1 MTTKDMSAENEQA
14 LVVAWIEKEIG
25 PIRKIARQGRWRP
38 AWFIEA
44 EHDGQAVA
52 LYVRGARGGRFPP
65 MPLSYEGKVLTVFA
79 EEGVKVA
86 PVYGFI
92 DTLPALVMG
101 QLPGRPNIATAESDE
116 DRHRLREQLADQM
129 RMIHEIDPARIE
141 ALGAPNPSDLR
152 EATLGCYRQVEQLYL
167 DGDKLPSP
175 DIEFVRRWVNRN
187 TPVCEEGP
195 AVITVDAGQFMF
207 EGDELTGMVD
217 LELVGIGDRHLDMAA
232 LRTRDLIEEI
242 GDLES
247 FYDLY
252 HERGGLELDRDRI
265 AFHYVTFAMLVPL
278 QIAHELAHPELAPMH
293 HEYFG
298 WHARAIE
305 AAMTDIARIADIPL
319 VPYVL
324 PQPTP
329 DRSALLLQSMVSA
342 VEDMPAPDDYAAYR
356 RQDVR
361 LAVKYLGDYATRRAA
376 MEREYINEVEA
387 LTGRR
392 PRDAWDGDM
401 QMVEFVQSAGPE
413 LDAPIVQLLLRR
425 NQRVNQILRMHSLRR
440 RAGKESE

>member
-1 MTTKDMSAENEQA
+1 
-14 LVVAWIEKEIG
+14 
-25 PIRKIARQGRWRP
+25 
-38 AWFIEA
+38 
-44 EHDGQAVA
+44 
-52 LYVRGARGGRFPP
+52 
-65 MPLSYEGKVLTVFA
+65 
-79 EEGVKVA
+79 
-86 PVYGFI
+86 
-92 DTLPALVMG
+92 
-101 QLPGRPNIATAESDE
+101 
-116 DRHRLREQLADQM
+116 M

-187 TPVCEEGP
+187 APVCEEGP

-217 LELVGIGDRHLDMAA
+217 LELVCIGDRHLDMAA

-278 QIAHELAHPELAPMH
+278 QIAHELAHPELGPMH

-298 WHARAIE
+298 WHARRHRSRDDGHRPHRRHFAGALRP
-305 AAMTDIARIADIPL
+305 AAADAGSVGPIAAVDGPGGRGHARL
-319 VPYVL
+319 TTMR
-324 PQPTP
+324 PT
-329 DRSALLLQSMVSA
+329 
-342 VEDMPAPDDYAAYR
+342 
-356 RQDVR
+356 
-361 LAVKYLGDYATRRAA
+361 AVKTL
-376 MEREYINEVEA
+376 
-387 LTGRR
+387 
-392 PRDAWDGDM
+392 AW
-401 QMVEFVQSAGPE
+401 
-413 LDAPIVQLLLRR
+413 R
-425 NQRVNQILRMHSLRR
+425 
-440 RAGKESE
+440 